1 MLLADLA
8 AYNVR
13 YVPGDQVQQL
23 WVEALEGA
31 SRDMCTGREDAVE
44 LPTFAHKSYTIR
56 YPDTSRPLPR
66 RVQQVPHLTAFF
78 YGGAAQKLGT
88 GGYIVFD

>member
-1 MLLADLA
+1 MLLVDLA

-13 YVPGDQVQQL
+13 YVPRDQVQQL

-31 SRDMCTGREDAVE
+31 SRDMCMGGEDAVE
-44 LPTFAHKSYTIR
+44 PPTFVHKPYTIH

-66 RVQQVPHLTAFF
+66 KVQQAPHLTAFF
-78 YGGAAQKLGT
+78 DGGAAQKLGT